1 PLLIMCGF
9 TGFALH
15 GPQGPG
21 ATSDALFTE
30 EHRARLQAMTDT
42 IEHRG
47 PDDEGLLL
55 RAPIALGFRRLSI
68 IDLAGGHQPIE
79 QPSGGLAVVGNG
91 EIYNFRELRKDL
103 EANGASYVTGSD
115 IESILHL
122 YDQRVPVGC
131 GPEEAIQKAATV
143 PVPLV
148 GMYAFAVADW
158 RDPNHPR
165 LVLGRD
171 RLGIKPLY
179 WAETREGIVFG
190 SEVKTILASGMVERE
205 MRREALLDYLVQGY
219 CGGENSAWTGVHRLP
234 PASVLTWSSKDGVRI
249 QRYWDLPQDE
259 LRGPAD
265 HEEILEWVDTT
276 VRDRLVAEVPLGAF
290 LSGGIDSTAVA
301 HSMAQELDSPPE
313 LCTVGFQEKSHDEL
327 SIAEV
332 TAKKLGA
339 IHHTEILEPDPKAAI
354 EELPWFYDE
363 PLADPSTVPTW
374 LVSRVARQHVT
385 VALSGDG
392 GDETFAGY
400 RRYVHDVA
408 ENRVR
413 GMVGAPGRALSRA
426 VGAVYPKLDWAPRVF
441 RAKSFL
447 SNVGE
452 DPARAYWHS
461 VAHMTRGAAVELLN
475 PDLRAALTEH
485 DPFDAFAAH
494 YERPEIDCPL
504 YRAQYADFHTWLPDR
519 ILAKVDRASMA
530 VSLEVRV
537 PLLDHRFVER
547 FAHIPRDQKI
557 SGARGKH
564 ALREALRPRLGSEV
578 LDGKKRGFDTPLEA
592 WLRGPL
598 KEHAREAVE
607 SLPGDWFDSAKLK
620 EVFDAHMG
628 GRVNNDRL
636 LWSLLVLEH
645 WRRRHQVAR
654 MSA

>member
-1 PLLIMCGF
+1 MCGF

-15 GPQGPG
+15 GGV
-21 ATSDALFTE
+21 TE
-30 EHRARLQAMTDT
+30 EHRERLQAMTDT
-42 IEHRG
+42 IVHRG

-55 RAPIALGFRRLSI
+55 RSPIALGFRRLSI
-68 IDLAGGHQPIE
+68 IDVAGGHQPIE
-79 QPSGGLAVVGNG
+79 SAQDRLAVVGNG
-91 EIYNFRELRKDL
+91 EIYNFRELRSEL
-103 EANGASYVTGSD
+103 EGKGARFAAGSD
-115 IESILHL
+115 IETILHL
-122 YDQRVPVGC
+122 YADLVPKGA
-131 GPEEAIQKAATV
+131 GPDEAIRLAAKV
-143 PVPLV
+143 PEALI
-148 GMYAFAVADW
+148 GMYGFAIADW
-158 RDPNHPR
+158 RDENNAR
-165 LVLGRD
+165 IVLGRD

-179 WAETREGIVFG
+179 WAETAEGIVFG
-190 SEVKTILASGMVERE
+190 SEVKAILASGMVMRE

-219 CGGENSAWTGVHRLP
+219 CGGEESAWTGVHRLA

-249 QRYWDLPQDE
+249 QRYWDLPTEE
-259 LRGPAD
+259 LRGAPEP
-265 HEEILEWVDTT
+265 EEILELMDQCVK
-276 VRDRLVAEVPLGAF
+276 DRLVAEVPLGAF

-301 HSMAQELDSPPE
+301 HSMAKELDEPPA
-313 LCTVGFQEKSHDEL
+313 LCTVGFQEKTHDEL
-327 SIAEV
+327 SIAEK
-332 TAKKLGA
+332 TAKELNA
-339 IHHTEILEPDPKAAI
+339 VHHKEILEPDPTAAI

-363 PLADPSTVPTW
+363 PLADPSTLPTW
-374 LVSRVARQHVT
+374 LVSKVARQHVT

-413 GMVGAPGRALSRA
+413 SMVGGAGRRISRGL
-426 VGAVYPKLDWAPRVF
+426 GAVYPKLDWAPRMF

-461 VAHMTRGAAVELLN
+461 VAHMTRGAAAQLLN
-475 PDLRAALTEH
+475 ADLRAALVEH

-494 YERPEIDCPL
+494 YDRPKIDCPL
-504 YRAQYADFHTWLPDR
+504 FRAQYADFHTWLPDR

-547 FAHIPRDQKI
+547 FAHIPSDQKI
-557 SGARGKH
+557 RGSRGKH
-564 ALREALRPRLGSEV
+564 ALREALRPRLSSEV

-598 KEHAREAVE
+598 REHAREAIE
-607 SLPGDWFDSAKLK
+607 SIPSDWFDKSRLK
-620 EVFDAHMG
+620 ELFDAHMT
-628 GRVNNDRL
+628 GRVNHDRL

-654 MSA
+654 ISA